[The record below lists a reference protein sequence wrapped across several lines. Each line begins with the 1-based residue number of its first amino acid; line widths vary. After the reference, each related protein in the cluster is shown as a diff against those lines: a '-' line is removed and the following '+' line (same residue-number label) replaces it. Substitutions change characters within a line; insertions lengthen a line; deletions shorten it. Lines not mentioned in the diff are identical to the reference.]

1 MHTNIMFLLT
11 ISQGQEVA
19 QSAGQMP
26 QTRGDLE
33 ALSRL
38 AIEQIGASF
47 GVPAD
52 LMFQG
57 RFASKS
63 TAQYARPWSLTHAL
77 IPFFGAWLRGDQPW
91 HCTCLAYATGIPET
105 AFLTVSNV
113 FCV

>member
-11 ISQGQEVA
+11 MSQGQEVA

-63 TAQYARPWSLTHAL
+63 TAQYATPWSLTHAL
-77 IPFFGAWLRGDQPW
+77 IPFF
-91 HCTCLAYATGIPET
+91 LAHGYGTTNLGIVLVV
-105 AFLTVSNV
+105 LTPLG
-113 FCV
+113 FQRPLF